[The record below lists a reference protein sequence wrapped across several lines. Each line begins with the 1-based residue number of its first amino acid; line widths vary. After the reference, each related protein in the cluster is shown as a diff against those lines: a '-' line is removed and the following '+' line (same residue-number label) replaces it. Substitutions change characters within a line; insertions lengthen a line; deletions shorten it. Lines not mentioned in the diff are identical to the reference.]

1 MRVSQL
7 VAINFISQQTSE
19 KGISI
24 SVVPGQD
31 NVFLNPHLL
40 FLSVIAWHL
49 QAEAVQ
55 LPPL

>member
-1 MRVSQL
+1 MSKLEMRVSQL
-7 VAINFISQQTSE
+7 VAMNSVSQETSE

-40 FLSVIAWHL
+40 FLYVIAWHL
-49 QAEAVQ
+49 RVEVV
-55 LPPL
+55 

>member
-1 MRVSQL
+1 MRLSQL
-7 VAINFISQQTSE
+7 VAINSISQQASE

-40 FLSVIAWHL
+40 FL
-49 QAEAVQ
+49 
-55 LPPL
+55 